1 MNEPFAAP
9 GTRKRTE
16 AFCIAAVL
24 AVLSATLWPFDPFPR
39 NGVSW
44 LQGTGGLKF
53 EKAGLLISNGA
64 LEPAETQAT
73 ESYSLELL
81 LRPASTKSAYTIL
94 GFYAPTRPRQ
104 FLVRQWK
111 DGLLVT
117 HDAAVE
123 SDRTK
128 TIKFDVDH
136 VFHPGRL
143 VLVTISSG
151 PNGTTVYL
159 DGQTAQ
165 SFPGFRISRSELSGE
180 TVLGTSP
187 VTYDPWS
194 GELRGLAI
202 YSKEQTPEDAFRHY
216 EQWTDPRGRPP
227 DLDGVLARYAFTEA
241 VGREV
246 RDQAASGPNLEIPES
261 FNVPHKGML
270 RSVAKEFKANR
281 RYVIEVLMN
290 VGGFVPLGL
299 IVCAYVA
306 WTRNPWKAILIT
318 TVACGIL
325 SLVIEVL
332 QYFIPRRGSGTTDII
347 TNTLGAAVGAIFM
360 ERRAVGCA
368 LEQMK
373 LIRRVRESLEHRR
386 VPSPRFL

>member
-1 MNEPFAAP
+1 V
-9 GTRKRTE
+9 
-16 AFCIAAVL
+16 AVL

-39 NGVSW
+39 NGVTW
-44 LQGTGGLKF
+44 LQGTSGLKF
-53 EKAGLLISNGA
+53 EKAGLVISNGA

-73 ESYSLELL
+73 DSYSLELL
-81 LRPASTKSAYTIL
+81 LQPASTKSAYTIL

-159 DGQTAQ
+159 DGQPVQ

-187 VTYDPWS
+187 VMYDPWS

-202 YSKEQTPEDAFRHY
+202 YSKELTPEDAFQHY
-216 EQWTDPRGRPP
+216 KQWLDSSGRSP
-227 DLDGVLARYAFTEA
+227 DLEGVLVRYAFTEA
-241 VGREV
+241 AGHEV
-246 RDQAASGPNLEIPES
+246 PNQIASGPNLEIPAR
-261 FNVPHKGML
+261 FLVPHKGML
-270 RSVAKEFKANR
+270 RSAAKEFKANW
-281 RYVIEVLMN
+281 RYLIDVLMN
-290 VGGFVPLGL
+290 VGGFVPLGI
-299 IVCAYVA
+299 IVCAYLA
-306 WTRNPWKAILIT
+306 WTRNRWKAILIT

-325 SLVIEVL
+325 SFVIEVL

-347 TNTLGAAVGAIFM
+347 TNTLGAALGAVLTQHD
-360 ERRAVGCA
+360 AVRCA
-368 LEQMK
+368 LELMK
-373 LIRRVRESLEHRR
+373 LIPGVQQSHTA
-386 VPSPRFL
+386 